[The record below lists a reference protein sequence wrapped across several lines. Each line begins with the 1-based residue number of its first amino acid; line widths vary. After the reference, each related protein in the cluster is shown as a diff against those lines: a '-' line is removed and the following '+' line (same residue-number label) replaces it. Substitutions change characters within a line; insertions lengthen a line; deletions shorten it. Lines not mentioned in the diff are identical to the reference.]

1 MSFFVAST
9 IPCELAADFC
19 KHGFIDYPLELHYH
33 LADAM
38 RFGDLVNVTIALGS
52 DPRLT
57 WHLELYMGRLCARSE
72 SAAAGLHAA
81 SVYALLAGRVPSAS
95 IAALIRALEREESA
109 VSTLLNVLPLQE
121 TVQRTWKPFWAD
133 PAARRKLLAS
143 GYYPREYLCAN
154 GGHSPLEIAAATG
167 ANRLLRQL
175 LRFADGRRNIFPRQL
190 QYALMFSQAESARLI
205 LERAEWVVPIWFN
218 PRMFERSVR
227 LWQACT
233 YPVFDRDP
241 RSLHYLECG
250 CKPCHRMLHVF
261 GTNEDHGGDG
271 RDGDTDEFDDADDD
285 SDDGDGDAESYFSFP
300 ENLNLVLLVVVNV
313 LALFGPVAT
322 SDGAL
327 QWLALLDL
335 LAIYQRQRLYRERRE
350 RRRRLR
356 HRQRQPWHGVRCK
369 EPGVQWTKRRRV
381 EICEL
386 AWGISAAD
394 TLLGTVEGLKLE

>member
-1 MSFFVAST
+1 MFFLVAPT
-9 IPCELAADFC
+9 ISCDLAADFC

-38 RFGDLVNVTIALGS
+38 GFRDLVNVTIALGS

-57 WHLELYMGRLCARSE
+57 WHLDLYMGRCCARSE

-81 SVYALLAGRVPSAS
+81 SIYALLAGRVPSAS
-95 IAALIRALEREESA
+95 IAALIRALEREGSA
-109 VSTLLNVLPLQE
+109 VSTMLNVLPLQE
-121 TVQRTWKPFWAD
+121 AVQRTWKPFWAD
-133 PAARRKLLAS
+133 PATRRKLLAS
-143 GYYPREYLCAN
+143 GYHPRECLCAN

-175 LRFADGRRNIFPRQL
+175 LRFVDGRQNIFPRQL

-218 PRMFERSVR
+218 PRIFERSIR
-227 LWQACT
+227 LWQSCT
-233 YPVFDRDP
+233 YPVFNRDP

-250 CKPCHRMLHVF
+250 CKPCHRMIHVF
-261 GTNEDHGGDG
+261 GANEDDGGDG
-271 RDGDTDEFDDADDD
+271 HDGDTGESDDGGGN
-285 SDDGDGDAESYFSFP
+285 DDGDGDAESYLSFL

-313 LALFGPVAT
+313 LGIFGPVAT
-322 SDGAL
+322 SDGIL

-335 LAIYQRQRLYRERRE
+335 LAIYQRQRLHRERRE
-350 RRRRLR
+350 RRRRRR
-356 HRQRQPWHGVRCK
+356 HLQWQPWHGARCK
-369 EPGVQWTKRRRV
+369 EPGVQWVKRRRV

-394 TLLGTVEGLKLE
+394 TLLGTVGGLKLE